1 MIEQISAFFSTE
13 MIYLWLNLGVIP
25 FWIILIFFPQSKI
38 CNYIV
43 VSIFPFFLLSLVY
56 SYLLYLFYMTGYN
69 YNQNFSLYLGLDD
82 LRNLFSEN
90 AFLLLFWIHFL
101 GVNLFC
107 GCWIVKDSQKFNIS
121 KYVNFIP
128 LLITYF
134 IGPIGLFLYWLIRV
148 VNAKKF
154 NLIGI
159 PFLRPVC
166 LEPSC
171 EI

>member
-25 FWIILIFFPQSKI
+25 FWVILIFFPQSKI

-82 LRNLFSEN
+82 LRNLFSKN

-121 KYVNFIP
+121 KYINFIP
-128 LLITYF
+128 LFITYF

-148 VNAKKF
+148 VYAKKI
-154 NLIGI
+154 NLID
-159 PFLRPVC
+159 
-166 LEPSC
+166 
-171 EI
+171 

>member
-1 MIEQISAFFSTE
+1 MIEQISAFFSSE

-38 CNYIV
+38 CDYIV

-128 LLITYF
+128 LFITYF

-154 NLIGI
+154 NLID
-159 PFLRPVC
+159 
-166 LEPSC
+166 
-171 EI
+171 

>member
-82 LRNLFSEN
+82 LRSLFSEN

-121 KYVNFIP
+121 KYVNLIP
-128 LLITYF
+128 LFITYF

-154 NLIGI
+154 NLID
-159 PFLRPVC
+159 
-166 LEPSC
+166 
-171 EI
+171 

>member
-25 FWIILIFFPQSKI
+25 FWIILIFFPQSKM

-43 VSIFPFFLLSLVY
+43 ISIFPFFLLSLVY

-69 YNQNFSLYLGLDD
+69 YNQNFSLYLGLND

-101 GVNLFC
+101 AVNLFC

-121 KYVNFIP
+121 KYVNLIP
-128 LLITYF
+128 LFITYF
-134 IGPIGLFLYWLIRV
+134 IGAIGLFLYWLIRV

-154 NLIGI
+154 NLID
-159 PFLRPVC
+159 
-166 LEPSC
+166 
-171 EI
+171 

>member
-13 MIYLWLNLGVIP
+13 MIYFWLNLGVIP
-25 FWIILIFFPQSKI
+25 FWVILIFFPQSKI
-38 CNYIV
+38 CDYIV

-82 LRNLFSEN
+82 LRNLFSKN

-128 LLITYF
+128 LFITYF

-148 VNAKKF
+148 VYAKKI
-154 NLIGI
+154 NLID
-159 PFLRPVC
+159 
-166 LEPSC
+166 
-171 EI
+171 

>member
-69 YNQNFSLYLGLDD
+69 YNQNFSLYLGLDN
-82 LRNLFSEN
+82 LRSLFSEN

-128 LLITYF
+128 LFVNSSTAPSKSSIHK
-134 IGPIGLFLYWLIRV
+134 PI
-148 VNAKKF
+148 
-154 NLIGI
+154 
-159 PFLRPVC
+159 
-166 LEPSC
+166 
-171 EI
+171 

>member
-1 MIEQISAFFSTE
+1 MIEQISAFFSSE

-25 FWIILIFFPQSKI
+25 FWIILIFFPQSKL
-38 CNYIV
+38 CNYIII
-43 VSIFPFFLLSLVY
+43 SIFPFFLLSLVY

-69 YNQNFSLYLGLDD
+69 YNQNFSLYLGLDN

-121 KYVNFIP
+121 KYVNFVP
-128 LLITYF
+128 LFITYF

-154 NLIGI
+154 NLID
-159 PFLRPVC
+159 
-166 LEPSC
+166 
-171 EI
+171 

>member
-1 MIEQISAFFSTE
+1 MIEQISAFFSSE

-25 FWIILIFFPQSKI
+25 FWVILIFFPQSKI
-38 CNYIV
+38 CDYIV

-82 LRNLFSEN
+82 LRSLFSEN

-128 LLITYF
+128 LFITYF

-154 NLIGI
+154 NLID
-159 PFLRPVC
+159 
-166 LEPSC
+166 
-171 EI
+171 

>member
-25 FWIILIFFPQSKI
+25 FWVILIFFPQSKI

-82 LRNLFSEN
+82 LRSLFSEN

-154 NLIGI
+154 NLID
-159 PFLRPVC
+159 
-166 LEPSC
+166 
-171 EI
+171 

>member
-25 FWIILIFFPQSKI
+25 FWIILIFFPQSKL

-43 VSIFPFFLLSLVY
+43 ISIFPFFLLSLVY

-69 YNQNFSLYLGLDD
+69 YNQNFSLYLGLND

-90 AFLLLFWIHFL
+90 AFLLLFWSHFL
-101 GVNLFC
+101 AVNLFC

-121 KYVNFIP
+121 KYVNLIP
-128 LLITYF
+128 LFITYF

-154 NLIGI
+154 NLID
-159 PFLRPVC
+159 
-166 LEPSC
+166 
-171 EI
+171 

>member
-1 MIEQISAFFSTE
+1 MIEQISAFFNTE

-82 LRNLFSEN
+82 LRSLFSEN

-128 LLITYF
+128 LFITYF

-148 VNAKKF
+148 VYAKKI
-154 NLIGI
+154 NLID
-159 PFLRPVC
+159 
-166 LEPSC
+166 
-171 EI
+171 

>member
-25 FWIILIFFPQSKI
+25 FWVILIFFPQSKI

-82 LRNLFSEN
+82 LRSLFSEN

-128 LLITYF
+128 LFITYF
-134 IGPIGLFLYWLIRV
+134 IGPIWLFLYWLIRV

-154 NLIGI
+154 NLID
-159 PFLRPVC
+159 
-166 LEPSC
+166 
-171 EI
+171 

>member
-69 YNQNFSLYLGLDD
+69 YNQNFSLYLGLDN
-82 LRNLFSEN
+82 LRSLFSEN

-128 LLITYF
+128 LFITYF

-148 VNAKKF
+148 VYAKRI
-154 NLIGI
+154 NLID
-159 PFLRPVC
+159 
-166 LEPSC
+166 
-171 EI
+171 

>member
-107 GCWIVKDSQKFNIS
+107 ETRDIERYFLKFLSTWILIS
-121 KYVNFIP
+121 IKMRARANFV
-128 LLITYF
+128 T
-134 IGPIGLFLYWLIRV
+134 
-148 VNAKKF
+148 KK
-154 NLIGI
+154 
-159 PFLRPVC
+159 R
-166 LEPSC
+166 
-171 EI
+171 

>member
-25 FWIILIFFPQSKI
+25 FWVILIFFPQSKI

-128 LLITYF
+128 LFITYF

-148 VNAKKF
+148 VNAKKI
-154 NLIGI
+154 NLID
-159 PFLRPVC
+159 
-166 LEPSC
+166 
-171 EI
+171 

>member
-25 FWIILIFFPQSKI
+25 FWVILIFFPQSKI

-69 YNQNFSLYLGLDD
+69 YNQNFSLYLGLDN
-82 LRNLFSEN
+82 LRSLFSEN

-121 KYVNFIP
+121 KYVNLIP
-128 LLITYF
+128 LFITYF

-154 NLIGI
+154 NLID
-159 PFLRPVC
+159 
-166 LEPSC
+166 
-171 EI
+171 

>member
-25 FWIILIFFPQSKI
+25 FWVILIFFPQSKI

-82 LRNLFSEN
+82 LRSLFSEN

-121 KYVNFIP
+121 KYVNLIP
-128 LLITYF
+128 LFITYF

-154 NLIGI
+154 NLID
-159 PFLRPVC
+159 
-166 LEPSC
+166 
-171 EI
+171 

>member
-25 FWIILIFFPQSKI
+25 FWVILIFFPQSKI

-82 LRNLFSEN
+82 LRNLFSKN

-128 LLITYF
+128 LFITYF

-148 VNAKKF
+148 VYAKKI
-154 NLIGI
+154 NLID
-159 PFLRPVC
+159 
-166 LEPSC
+166 
-171 EI
+171 

>member
-1 MIEQISAFFSTE
+1 MIEQISAFFSSE

-25 FWIILIFFPQSKI
+25 FWIILIFFPQSKL
-38 CNYIV
+38 CNYV
-43 VSIFPFFLLSLVY
+43 VISIFPFFLLSLVY

-69 YNQNFSLYLGLDD
+69 YNQNFSLYLGLDN

-107 GCWIVKDSQKFNIS
+107 GCWIIKDSQKFNIS

-128 LLITYF
+128 LFITYF

-148 VNAKKF
+148 VYAKKI
-154 NLIGI
+154 NLID
-159 PFLRPVC
+159 
-166 LEPSC
+166 
-171 EI
+171 

>member
-25 FWIILIFFPQSKI
+25 FWIILIFFPQSKL

-43 VSIFPFFLLSLVY
+43 ISIFPFFLLSLVY
-56 SYLLYLFYMTGYN
+56 SYLLYSFYMTGYN
-69 YNQNFSLYLGLDD
+69 YNQNFSLYLGLDN

-107 GCWIVKDSQKFNIS
+107 GCWIIKDSQKFNIS

-128 LLITYF
+128 LFITYF

-148 VNAKKF
+148 VYAKKI
-154 NLIGI
+154 NLID
-159 PFLRPVC
+159 
-166 LEPSC
+166 
-171 EI
+171 

>member
-1 MIEQISAFFSTE
+1 MIEQISAFFSSE

-25 FWIILIFFPQSKI
+25 FWIILIFFPQSKL

-43 VSIFPFFLLSLVY
+43 ISIFPFFVLSLVY

-69 YNQNFSLYLGLDD
+69 FNQNFSLYLGLDN

-90 AFLLLFWIHFL
+90 AFLLLFWVHFL

-107 GCWIVKDSQKFNIS
+107 GCWIIKDSQKFNIS

-128 LLITYF
+128 LFITYF

-148 VNAKKF
+148 VYAKKI
-154 NLIGI
+154 NLID
-159 PFLRPVC
+159 
-166 LEPSC
+166 
-171 EI
+171 

>member
-1 MIEQISAFFSTE
+1 M
-13 MIYLWLNLGVIP
+13 
-25 FWIILIFFPQSKI
+25 

-43 VSIFPFFLLSLVY
+43 ISIFPFFLLSLVY

-69 YNQNFSLYLGLDD
+69 YNQNFSLYLGLND

-101 GVNLFC
+101 AVNLFC
-107 GCWIVKDSQKFNIS
+107 GYWIVKDSQKFNIS
-121 KYVNFIP
+121 KYVNLIP
-128 LLITYF
+128 LFITYF

-154 NLIGI
+154 NLID
-159 PFLRPVC
+159 
-166 LEPSC
+166 
-171 EI
+171 

>member
-25 FWIILIFFPQSKI
+25 FWVILIFFPQSKI

-101 GVNLFC
+101 GMNLFC

-128 LLITYF
+128 LFITYF

-148 VNAKKF
+148 VYAKKI
-154 NLIGI
+154 NLID
-159 PFLRPVC
+159 
-166 LEPSC
+166 
-171 EI
+171 

>member
-25 FWIILIFFPQSKI
+25 FWIILIFFPHSKM

-43 VSIFPFFLLSLVY
+43 ISIFPFFLLSLVY
-56 SYLLYLFYMTGYN
+56 SYLLYSFYMTGYN
-69 YNQNFSLYLGLDD
+69 YNQNFSLYLGLDN

-128 LLITYF
+128 LFITYF

-148 VNAKKF
+148 VYAKKI
-154 NLIGI
+154 NLID
-159 PFLRPVC
+159 
-166 LEPSC
+166 
-171 EI
+171 

>member
-154 NLIGI
+154 NLID
-159 PFLRPVC
+159 
-166 LEPSC
+166 
-171 EI
+171 

>member
-25 FWIILIFFPQSKI
+25 FWVILIFFPQSKI

-82 LRNLFSEN
+82 LRSLFSEN

-128 LLITYF
+128 LFITYF

-148 VNAKKF
+148 VYAKKI
-154 NLIGI
+154 NLID
-159 PFLRPVC
+159 
-166 LEPSC
+166 
-171 EI
+171 

>member
-1 MIEQISAFFSTE
+1 MIEQISAFFSSE

-25 FWIILIFFPQSKI
+25 FWIILIFFPQSKL
-38 CNYIV
+38 CNYV
-43 VSIFPFFLLSLVY
+43 VISIFPFFLLSLVY

-69 YNQNFSLYLGLDD
+69 YNQNFSLYLGLDN

-107 GCWIVKDSQKFNIS
+107 GCWIVKDSQKFIIS

-128 LLITYF
+128 LVITYC
-134 IGPIGLFLYWLIRV
+134 IGPIGLFLYW
-148 VNAKKF
+148 
-154 NLIGI
+154 
-159 PFLRPVC
+159 
-166 LEPSC
+166 
-171 EI
+171 

>member
-128 LLITYF
+128 LFFTYF

-154 NLIGI
+154 NLID
-159 PFLRPVC
+159 
-166 LEPSC
+166 
-171 EI
+171 

>member
-25 FWIILIFFPQSKI
+25 FWIILIFFPQSKM

-43 VSIFPFFLLSLVY
+43 ISIFPFFLLSLVY

-69 YNQNFSLYLGLDD
+69 YNQNFSLYLGLND

-101 GVNLFC
+101 AVNLFC

-121 KYVNFIP
+121 KYVNLIP
-128 LLITYF
+128 LFITYF
-134 IGPIGLFLYWLIRV
+134 IGPVGLFL
-148 VNAKKF
+148 
-154 NLIGI
+154 
-159 PFLRPVC
+159 
-166 LEPSC
+166 
-171 EI
+171 

>member
-1 MIEQISAFFSTE
+1 MIEQISAFFSSE

-25 FWIILIFFPQSKI
+25 FWVILIFFPQSKI
-38 CNYIV
+38 CDYIV

-82 LRNLFSEN
+82 LRNLFSKN

-121 KYVNFIP
+121 KYINFIP
-128 LLITYF
+128 LFITYF

-148 VNAKKF
+148 VYAKKI
-154 NLIGI
+154 NLID
-159 PFLRPVC
+159 
-166 LEPSC
+166 
-171 EI
+171 